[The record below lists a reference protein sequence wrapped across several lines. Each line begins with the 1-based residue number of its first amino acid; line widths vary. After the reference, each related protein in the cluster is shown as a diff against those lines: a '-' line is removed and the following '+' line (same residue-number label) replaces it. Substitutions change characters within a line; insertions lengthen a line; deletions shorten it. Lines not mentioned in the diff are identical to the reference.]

1 MSIGMERVGSTY
13 FMTLRVVGKLTHEDY
28 QIITPTIESA
38 LSGVDVPEIHAL
50 IDGRELEGWEL
61 RAAWD
66 DFRLGAKHGKEF
78 SKIAILGNRS
88 WQEAAAKLG
97 SWFIS
102 GDVRFFEDED
112 AAVKWLHE

>member
-13 FMTLRVVGKLTHEDY
+13 FMTLRVAGKLTHEDY

-61 RAAWD
+61 RASWD
-66 DFRLGAKHGKEF
+66 DFRLGVKHGKEF
-78 SKIAILGNRS
+78 SKIAILGCNSLIILWYSHQRPDLS
-88 WQEAAAKLG
+88 ALIPPPLPAKD
-97 SWFIS
+97 IS
-102 GDVRFFEDED
+102 
-112 AAVKWLHE
+112 